1 MTTGVVAFNFTL
13 WAQRFPEFATVDPSL
28 AQLYFDEST
37 LILDNSLASRVQQI
51 ENRAPLLNLL
61 TAHLAKLYSGAN
73 GANPSQLVGRIS
85 QATEGTV
92 TVAAD
97 MPNQPASAAWFQQTK
112 YGAQFWAYTLRWRQ
126 ATYVPGIIR
135 PAPPPPLPQ
144 TAQGG
149 WSTYWWNGGP

>member
-1 MTTGVVAFNFTL
+1 MTTGVVSFNYTL
-13 WAQRFPEFATVDPSL
+13 WTQRFPEFDDVSEEL
-28 AQLYFDEST
+28 AQLYFDEAT
-37 LILDNSLASRVQQI
+37 LILDNSVMSRVQQV

-61 TAHLAKLYSGAN
+61 TAHLAKIYSGAN
-73 GANPSQLVGRIS
+73 GANPSQLVGRITNAVQGS
-85 QATEGTV
+85 V

-97 MPNQPASAAWFQQTK
+97 MPNQPSSAAWFQQTK

-126 ATYVPGIIR
+126 AMYISANIR
-135 PAPPPPLPQ
+135 PAPPPRFPQ